1 MKETGT
7 DRQKQTKTG
16 TVTDNNNFLEV
27 MIIDILLRDL
37 KE

>member
-7 DRQKQTKTG
+7 DKQKQRKTG
-16 TVTDNNNFLEV
+16 TVTDNNIFLEV
-27 MIIDILLRDL
+27 MIIDILLPDL